1 MMQAGAVRAF
11 PPFISGFL
19 FCWGLFFGVFFGGF
33 GGPLERIVSSMRRC
47 VALLFVLFF
56 LLFVSFCVL
65 SLLFVSCWT
74 SALAELSAHVIVCVG
89 VVCALLIPAWALF
102 VTMRM

>member
-1 MMQAGAVRAF
+1 
-11 PPFISGFL
+11 
-19 FCWGLFFGVFFGGF
+19 
-33 GGPLERIVSSMRRC
+33 LERIVSSMRRR

-65 SLLFVSCWT
+65 SLLFVSCGT
-74 SALAELSAHVIVCVG
+74 SALAELSARAIVCVG
-89 VVCALLIPAWALF
+89 MARVLLIPAWAPF